1 MDNRKYQ
8 STKKLKTKKASSVD
22 KGNKYSNNEAK
33 WYTERFKTGPISTP
47 SKCPSTGSGSGKKSI
62 KRPKQT
68 HTNKEIRYINPEASC
83 APSDP
88 DHPLIME
95 ILSVI

>member
-47 SKCPSTGSGSGKKSI
+47 SKCPSTGSGLGRNQLKDPNKPIQTKKS
-62 KRPKQT
+62 
-68 HTNKEIRYINPEASC
+68 EISILR
-83 APSDP
+83 
-88 DHPLIME
+88 HPVPP
-95 ILSVI
+95 VIQIIP